1 MSNTHP
7 GIAELEPRAVAGRRF
22 VCTLAAG
29 SRGRNSSAVRSFVR
43 TLDRLQNGEK
53 EGPSGEEVAG
63 ETVRGRVDVPRGG
76 ADV

>member
-1 MSNTHP
+1 MSVRSPPGHVVVIHP
-7 GIAELEPRAVAGRRF
+7 PF
-22 VCTLAAG
+22 
-29 SRGRNSSAVRSFVR
+29 VRSFVR

>member
-1 MSNTHP
+1 MVVIHP
-7 GIAELEPRAVAGRRF
+7 PF
-22 VCTLAAG
+22 
-29 SRGRNSSAVRSFVR
+29 VRSFVR